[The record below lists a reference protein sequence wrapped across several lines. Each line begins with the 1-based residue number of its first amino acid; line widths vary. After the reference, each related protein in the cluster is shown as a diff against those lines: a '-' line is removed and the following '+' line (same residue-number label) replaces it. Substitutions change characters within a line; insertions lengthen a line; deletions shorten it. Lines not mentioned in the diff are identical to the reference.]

1 MPNKTQPFDLL
12 KQELSGK
19 NIIEASAGT
28 GKTYS
33 LAVLV
38 LRLVLEKGIP
48 IEQILLVTFT
58 EAAAAELKD
67 RTVKFLRMALH
78 ETETEGISG
87 DSTIQQIVTACQ
99 LNGTEKKTR
108 IQKALLDIDK
118 ATMSTIHSF
127 CQRTLNEFAFE
138 TGQVFGKELVPDVG
152 DLINQAVNDFWRTYI
167 TTSDLNFWR
176 SLGLLNKV
184 IWNQAVV
191 ERLNGKDFYEPF
203 LEIEN
208 QSELEEYLNEKRN
221 EIIADFN
228 SRLHYFEST
237 VANYIK
243 PRYPRKP
250 ASEIV
255 RSGELIF
262 DYFSKSLVSFDFN
275 DLFTDDVKKVK
286 DLKHINRHVAH
297 YQLQKITSEILKT
310 IRLKLQERNAL
321 TYNDIIDALYQ
332 KHGEKRLQELMQQK
346 YKAVFVDEFQDT
358 DPKQY
363 AIFKSFFQDNEETIL
378 FFIGDPKQS
387 IYGWRQADIAT
398 YQSAK
403 NSPNMTC
410 LEMNVNYRSTKEFID
425 AANQFFTDIPNSNL
439 NYIRVEAKNRDDRG
453 LHTID
458 NELFPALH
466 IQKDVAD
473 IELNLSNTLKLI
485 LSGTYLLN
493 GSPVKPSNI
502 AVLVRNGFEGTKV
515 KNIFQN
521 LGIPSVLQMDANVF
535 TSAEAEELKLLLK
548 AVLHITKS
556 NTNQV
561 LLTKLVGLTLDELK
575 KVDDDVVLPF
585 FYELRSTLEK
595 DGIFVMVK
603 QFMQGFDLIE
613 KWKNNTTFGHQKLAN
628 WQQLV
633 NVLQEKTQKDN
644 LTPSELLRFLIQAQK
659 EDAKEVYAQGIE
671 SDEDAAKIMTI
682 HKSKG
687 LEFDIVL
694 VPYMNL
700 DNREK
705 VKGGRIF
712 SSFRLNG
719 NYFVSLKGL
728 SYDAKIAHEQQ
739 NQDENERILYVAL
752 TRAKYNAFVFS
763 KPNAFLLKPYLK
775 NLQDTHN
782 ENIAFANQNE
792 VDSWDAFDVHLPSE
806 IESTKIE
813 RNFPEL
819 NFEDKF
825 FKKMSYS
832 FLAGSH
838 QSHEKPNVQSYED
851 NSYEQ
856 FIFKDLPKGMHIG
869 NLLHN
874 IFEFIDFT
882 DSKTWEQQI
891 ERSVRQFTPGKTQ
904 DNAFQQNLLRLVE
917 HTVNAHL
924 QLNGNQFQLCQIARK
939 QRVNELEFNF
949 PVNDFIDYSGLYHFF
964 DEDESRTLRIAGSQ
978 VKGMMNGLIDMVFEH
993 NGKYYILDW
1002 KSNFLGDSLTD
1013 YNRAGVELAMNE
1025 SNYHLQY
1032 LIYALALEKYLKSKI
1047 PNFNFEQQ
1055 FGGVIYLFLRG
1066 ARSNE
1071 NSGVFTQTVSAN
1083 EIREL
1088 ERILGG

>member
-67 RTVKFLRMALH
+67 RTVKFLRMALQ
-78 ETETEGISG
+78 ETDREGASG
-87 DSTIQQIVTACQ
+87 ESTIQQIVTACQ

-138 TGQVFGKELVPDVG
+138 TGQVFGKELVPDVS
-152 DLINQAVNDFWRTYI
+152 DLVNQAVNDFWRTSI
-167 TTSDLNFWR
+167 TTSDLDFWR
-176 SLGLLNKV
+176 SLGLFDKA
-184 IWNQAVV
+184 IWHQAVM

-321 TYNDIIDALYQ
+321 TYNDIIDALYK

-346 YKAVFVDEFQDT
+346 YKAVFLDEFQDT

-363 AIFKSFFQDNEETIL
+363 AIFKSFFQVNEETIL

-493 GSPVKPSNI
+493 GLPVTPSNI
-502 AVLVRNGFEGTKV
+502 AVLVRNGFEGTNV

-521 LGIPSVLQMDANVF
+521 LGIPSVLQMDSNVF
-535 TSAEAEELKLLLK
+535 TSVEAEELKLLLK

-644 LTPSELLRFLIQAQK
+644 LTPSELLRFLIQVQK

-694 VPYMNL
+694 VPYLNL
-700 DNREK
+700 KETENTR
-705 VKGGRIF
+705 F
-712 SSFRLNG
+712 TFNSFRLN
-719 NYFVSLKGL
+719 NRYFVSLSKL
-728 SYDAKIAHEQQ
+728 RNEAKIAHEQQ

-763 KPNAFLLKPYLK
+763 KPNAFLLEPYLK

-782 ENIAFANQNE
+782 ENIAFANQDE

-806 IESTKIE
+806 IDSTKIE

-882 DSKTWEQQI
+882 DPTTWEQQI

-924 QLNGNQFQLCQIARK
+924 ELNGQNFQLSQIARK

-964 DEDESRTLRIAGSQ
+964 DEDESRTLRVAGSQ

-1002 KSNFLGDSLTD
+1002 KSNFLGDNITD
-1013 YNRAGVELAMNE
+1013 YDQAGVEQAMNE

-1032 LIYALALEKYLKSKI
+1032 LIYALALEKFLKSKI
-1047 PNFNFEQQ
+1047 PNFNFEHQ

-1066 ARSNE
+1066 TRTNE

>member
-67 RTVKFLRMALH
+67 RTVKFLRMALQ

-87 DSTIQQIVTACQ
+87 DSTIQQLVASCELNRTA
-99 LNGTEKKTR
+99 KKTR

-184 IWNQAVV
+184 ILNQAVV
-191 ERLNGKDFYEPF
+191 ERLNGKDFYDCGWANCHSLE
-203 LEIEN
+203 EIEIKK
-208 QSELEEYLNEKRN
+208 SIYKA
-221 EIIADFN
+221 EII
-228 SRLHYFEST
+228 
-237 VANYIK
+237 K
-243 PRYPRKP
+243 
-250 ASEIV
+250 
-255 RSGELIF
+255 
-262 DYFSKSLVSFDFN
+262 SFDAS
-275 DLFTDDVKKVK
+275 LLHLKSKTKGAGIKKLENGSTFYDYISTKEAFGFAELYPDEIKSVRK
-286 DLKHINRHVAH
+286 IENIKRHVAH
-297 YQLQKITSEILKT
+297 YQLQKITTEILNK
-310 IRLKLQERNAL
+310 IRFKLQERNAL

-425 AANQFFTDIPNSNL
+425 AANQFFTDVPNSNL

-493 GSPVKPSNI
+493 GLPVTPSNI
-502 AVLVRNGFEGTKV
+502 AVLVRNGFEGTNV

-535 TSAEAEELKLLLK
+535 TSVEAEELKLLLK

-694 VPYMNL
+694 VPYLNL
-700 DNREK
+700 KETENTR
-705 VKGGRIF
+705 F
-712 SSFRLNG
+712 TFNSFRLN
-719 NYFVSLKGL
+719 NRYFVSLSKL
-728 SYDAKIAHEQQ
+728 RNEAKIAHEQQ

-763 KPNAFLLKPYLK
+763 KSNAFLLEPYLK
-775 NLQDTHN
+775 NLQDAHN
-782 ENIAFANQNE
+782 ENIAFANQDE

-806 IESTKIE
+806 IDSTKIE
-813 RNFPEL
+813 RNFPDL
-819 NFEDKF
+819 NFDDKY
-825 FKKMSYS
+825 FKKLSYS

-882 DSKTWEQQI
+882 DSTTWVEQI

-964 DEDESRTLRIAGSQ
+964 DEDESRTLRVAGSQ
-978 VKGMMNGLIDMVFEH
+978 VKGMMNGLIDMVFVN
-993 NGKYYILDW
+993 NGKFYILDW

-1047 PNFNFEQQ
+1047 PDFNFEHQ

-1066 ARSNE
+1066 TRTNE

>member
-38 LRLVLEKGIP
+38 LRLVLEKGIR

-67 RTVKFLRMALH
+67 RTVKFLRMALQ
-78 ETETEGISG
+78 ETEREGASG
-87 DSTIQQIVTACQ
+87 ESTIQQIVASCQ
-99 LNGTEKKTR
+99 LNETVKKTR
-108 IQKALLDIDK
+108 LQKALLDIDK

-138 TGQVFGKELVPDVG
+138 TGQVFGNELVPDVS
-152 DLINQAVNDFWRTYI
+152 DLVNQAVNDFWRTHI

-176 SLGLLNKV
+176 NLGILNKA
-184 IWNQAVV
+184 IWHQAVK
-191 ERLNGKDFYEPF
+191 ERLNGKDFYDCDWANCHSLE
-203 LEIEN
+203 EIEIKK
-208 QSELEEYLNEKRN
+208 SFCKS
-221 EIIADFN
+221 EII
-228 SRLHYFEST
+228 E
-237 VANYIK
+237 
-243 PRYPRKP
+243 
-250 ASEIV
+250 
-255 RSGELIF
+255 
-262 DYFSKSLVSFDFN
+262 SFDVSLLHLRSKTKGAGLNKLVNGTTFY
-275 DLFTDDVKKVK
+275 DYISTKEAFGFAELYPGEIKSVRKIED
-286 DLKHINRHVAH
+286 INRYVAH
-297 YQLQKITSEILKT
+297 YRLQKITTEILNT
-310 IRLKLQERNAL
+310 IRLKLKERNAL

-387 IYGWRQADIAT
+387 IYGWRQADIET

-425 AANQFFTDIPNSNL
+425 AANQFFTDVPNSNL

-458 NELFPALH
+458 NKLFPALH
-466 IQKDVAD
+466 IQKDVTD
-473 IELNLSNTLKLI
+473 IELNLTNTLKL
-485 LSGTYLLN
+485 LFSGTYLLN
-493 GSPVKPSNI
+493 DLPVKPSNI
-502 AVLVRNGFEGTKV
+502 ALLVRNGYEGLNV
-515 KNIFQN
+515 KNIFQS
-521 LGIPSVLQMDANVF
+521 LGIPSVLQMDSNVF

-595 DGIFVMVK
+595 EGVFVMVK

-628 WQQLV
+628 WQQLA
-633 NVLQEKTQKDN
+633 NVLQEKTQQDN
-644 LTPSELLRFLIQAQK
+644 LTPTELLRFLIYTQK
-659 EDAKEVYAQGIE
+659 EDAKEVYLQGIE

-705 VKGGRIF
+705 VRGNRIF
-712 SSFRLNG
+712 SSFRLKG
-719 NYFVSLKGL
+719 RYFVSLKGL

-763 KPNAFLLKPYLK
+763 EPKAFLLEPYLK
-775 NLQDTHN
+775 NLQCTHN
-782 ENIAFANQNE
+782 ENIAFANQDE
-792 VDSWDAFDVHLPSE
+792 VDDWDAFDVRLPRE
-806 IESTKIE
+806 IRSTKIE

-838 QSHEKPNVQSYED
+838 QSHEKSNIQSYEED
-851 NSYEQ
+851 SYEQ
-856 FIFKDLPKGMHIG
+856 FVFKDLPKGMHIG

-874 IFEFIDFT
+874 IFEFIEFT
-882 DSKTWEQQI
+882 DSKTWVEQI
-891 ERSVRQFTPGKTQ
+891 ERSVRQFTPGKSQ
-904 DNAFQQNLLRLVE
+904 DIAFKQRLLQLVE

-924 QLNGNQFQLCQIARK
+924 QLNGNQFQLSQIARK

-964 DEDESRTLRIAGSQ
+964 DEDESRTLRVAGSQ
-978 VKGMMNGLIDMVFEH
+978 VKGMMNGFIDLLFEH

-1013 YNRAGVELAMNE
+1013 YDRVGVEHAMNE
-1025 SNYHLQY
+1025 NNYHLQY
-1032 LIYALALEKYLKSKI
+1032 LIYALAVEKFLRSKS
-1047 PNFNFEQQ
+1047 PAPFNFDDV

-1066 ARSNE
+1066 IRE
-1071 NSGVFTQTVSAN
+1071 GKQLGVFTHSVSN
-1083 EIREL
+1083 KDIEKL
-1088 ERILGG
+1088 NSILR